1 MGLISSITL
10 IIMIIKKDN
19 DTKKSKTKKDNDYLK
34 KINIYQYYEIIRSK
48 SSKYSS
54 KIPTILFD
62 IKTKIE
68 WEWDIFIKRKIKKI

>member
-68 WEWDIFIKRKIKKI
+68 